1 MGNGVFAQTVTER
14 KAEADRLLNQG
25 RQQYTTSQYQAAIQ
39 SLETALNIFREIGD
53 RNEEGN
59 ALIGLGNAYN
69 SLGQYQKAAEEF
81 YQQSLT
87 IKREIGDRNGEGIA
101 LNNLGNA
108 YNSLGQYQKAAEE
121 FYQQSLTIA
130 REIGDRN
137 GEGTAFN
144 NLGLALFKL
153 KNFPEAEKYLFSS
166 LEVKES
172 LRQGIQDD

>member
-1 MGNGVFAQTVTER
+1 MNPRLGLIALFTLLTSLTLTIPSPLLLGKKFEMGNGVFAQTVTER

-87 IKREIGDRNGEGIA
+87 IKREIGDRNGEGNA
-101 LNNLGNA
+101 LIGLGLA
-108 YNSLGQYQKAAEE
+108 YSDLGQYQKAIE

-130 REIGDRN
+130 REIGD
-137 GEGTAFN
+137 
-144 NLGLALFKL
+144 
-153 KNFPEAEKYLFSS
+153 
-166 LEVKES
+166 
-172 LRQGIQDD
+172 